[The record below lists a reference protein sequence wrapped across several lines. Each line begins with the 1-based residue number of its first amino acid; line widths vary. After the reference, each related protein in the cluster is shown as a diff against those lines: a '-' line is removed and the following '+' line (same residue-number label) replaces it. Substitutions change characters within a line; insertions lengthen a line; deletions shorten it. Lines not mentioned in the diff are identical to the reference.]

1 MKTSISRTF
10 GLKINMEIIEDCRK
24 KFVNAVRPSFA
35 DTIRPVISAVRK
47 RLTLKTSLEVGAETL
62 QLHSQRHFNS
72 MVEILGS
79 WSNILNEVVVS
90 IINAGFSGITEI
102 FKIAV
107 IV

>member
-35 DTIRPVISAVRK
+35 DTIRPVISTVRK

-90 IINAGFSGITEI
+90 IINAHTKLGFQ
-102 FKIAV
+102 A
-107 IV
+107 